1 MVLPR
6 FVPAPAREELSD
18 EEILRRARGFY
29 RTMERRRT
37 IRDFSPRPV
46 AREVI
51 EACLSA
57 AGTGPSGA
65 NLQPWHFAAVSDP
78 AIKNAI
84 RVAAEA
90 EENEFYQ
97 HRAPRA
103 WLDAL
108 APIGTDPN
116 KPFLEVAPWLIAVF
130 AQPFR
135 MLPDGSRSPTYY
147 AIESVGIAT
156 GILVTALHHC
166 GLAVLT
172 HTPSPMGFLNKI
184 LHRPPHEKPFILLV
198 VGHGA
203 EDAQVPDITRK
214 PLGEITSGLT

>member
-1 MVLPR
+1 MALPR
-6 FVPAPAREELSD
+6 FVPAPAREDLSD
-18 EEILRRARGFY
+18 DQILRRARDFY
-29 RTMERRRT
+29 AVMNRRRT

-51 EACLSA
+51 EACIRA

-78 AIKNAI
+78 AIKHAI

-90 EENEFYQ
+90 EEKQFYE
-97 HRAPRA
+97 HRAPQA

-116 KPFLEVAPWLIAVF
+116 KPFLEIAPWLIAVF
-130 AQPFR
+130 AQPLR
-135 MLPDGSRSPTYY
+135 VLPDGSRSPTYY

-166 GLAVLT
+166 GLAALT

-184 LHRPPHEKPFILLV
+184 LNRPSHEKPFVLLV
-198 VGHGA
+198 VGHAA
-203 EDAQVPDITRK
+203 ENAHIPDIGRK
-214 PLGEITSGLT
+214 PVGEISSGLT